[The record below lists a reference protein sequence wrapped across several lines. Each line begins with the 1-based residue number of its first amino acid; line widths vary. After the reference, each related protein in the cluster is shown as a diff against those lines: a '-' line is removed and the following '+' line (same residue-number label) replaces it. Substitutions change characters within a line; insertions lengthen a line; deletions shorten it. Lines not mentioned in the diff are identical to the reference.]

1 MYLNNTGMNI
11 VCCQSIAN
19 NDNDGDRDSI
29 YTSRLIDY
37 ILRLIESRCRKI
49 ELDTIDDRSNIT
61 ATTCLSTFCHTTT
74 LPLINL
80 IYFT

>member
-1 MYLNNTGMNI
+1 MNI

-37 ILRLIESRCRKI
+37 ILRLIESRFRKI
-49 ELDTIDDRSNIT
+49 ELDIIVDRFNIKVT
-61 ATTCLSTFCHTTT
+61 LLLYLLFVTPLHYLS
-74 LPLINL
+74 
-80 IYFT
+80 